1 MEDKLLRIEGYIFRG
16 NGETSEEDI
25 DYIEGKIIEL
35 LENEGFCFA
44 GISKAEEND
53 YNFSSVILP

>member
-25 DYIEGKIIEL
+25 DYIEGKIIDL
-35 LENEGFCFA
+35 LNSEGFSFC
-44 GISKAEEND
+44 GTSKVEEND
-53 YNFSSVILP
+53 

>member
-1 MEDKLLRIEGYIFRG
+1 MDKDKLLRLEGYIFKRVG
-16 NGETSEEDI
+16 IANEEDI

-44 GISKAEEND
+44 GTSRIENND
-53 YNFSSVILP
+53 

>member
-25 DYIEGKIIEL
+25 DYIQDKIIEL
-35 LENEGFCFA
+35 LENEGFSFC
-44 GISKAEEND
+44 GLSRIEEND
-53 YNFSSVILP
+53 